1 MASSSGS
8 SEKWRG
14 WFSPALM
21 KKGFTRFWP
30 IWGVY
35 TAIWFFLLPMEIMV
49 NGGWTMSSFLMNTA
63 MVVAIPLGAFFG
75 LITAMALFSYL
86 MSARATQMFHALPV
100 RREGLFITNWV
111 TGLGFFLLPNLVIL
125 ALSLMACGVVGAKG
139 GADLLLWFAVATAA
153 PMFFFCFAMMCA
165 MFTGNILALPV
176 FYGILNV
183 LVIGVCALLDEAG
196 EVLLYNY
203 YGSTLASSDPARW
216 CTPVFQTIYLLV
228 EGRTLVNATAA
239 VCGYC
244 VVLGA
249 TATVI
254 ALLVYRER
262 ALERAGDLV
271 TVGWVRP
278 VFQWGFGACVG
289 LLLGLAIY
297 ANFFRDLGPWGYIGS
312 VTVWAVIGACAGRML
327 LKKTLR
333 VFADGWKSCLA
344 LGLCVCLLM
353 TGVMMDVFG
362 FQRWSPDPGKVDSV
376 YVNGLHSWPGDDA
389 RYRGMGTRDPDL
401 IAQVVDL
408 HKALNAKLP
417 LLQESKRTGVME
429 GYDDNGNVQTAGWV
443 NFIYTMTDN
452 DEVTRRYTSV
462 PMSGADLDDPD
473 SYTYKMNALIND
485 PRVEAES
492 YGVAWEEDP
501 GDLRATGGWITW
513 VAYEY
518 EWMEEPALLSPTE
531 APAATAVPTTE
542 WERMGIDT
550 PVVDDVKTTGWEE
563 YTLDTQDAA
572 ALWKAFREDLAA
584 GRVRRYLL
592 DTAEVR
598 DNCYDNQITLSLSWS
613 VVNQKGERYTT
624 GRDLTFTLQKSQ
636 TSVMAVLEKMGLADR
651 LSQGQPWR

>member
-1 MASSSGS
+1 M
-8 SEKWRG
+8 
-14 WFSPALM
+14 
-21 KKGFTRFWP
+21 
-30 IWGVY
+30 
-35 TAIWFFLLPMEIMV
+35 
-49 NGGWTMSSFLMNTA
+49 
-63 MVVAIPLGAFFG
+63 
-75 LITAMALFSYL
+75 
-86 MSARATQMFHALPV
+86 LPV
-100 RREGLFITNWV
+100 N
-111 TGLGFFLLPNLVIL
+111 
-125 ALSLMACGVVGAKG
+125 MAHIMAKQKKNMGA
-139 GADLLLWFAVATAA
+139 AVATAA

-216 CTPVFQTIYLLV
+216 CTPVYQTIYMLV

-249 TATVI
+249 TATLI

-278 VFQWGFGACVG
+278 VFQWGFGACIG

-297 ANFFRDLGPWGYIGS
+297 ANFFWGLGPKGYIAS
-312 VTVWAVIGACAGRML
+312 VTVWAVIGAFAGRML

-353 TGVMMDVFG
+353 TGVMVDLFG
-362 FQRWSPDPGKVDSV
+362 FQRWTPDPGKVDSV
-376 YVNGLHSWPGDDA
+376 YVNGLYTWPGDDA
-389 RYRGMGTRDPDL
+389 RYRGMGTKDPDL

-408 HKALNAKLP
+408 QKALNAKIV
-417 LLQESKRTGVME
+417 LLQESKRTGVTE
-429 GYDDNGNVQTAGWV
+429 EYDDGGNELLTEIWT
-443 NFIYTMTDN
+443 NFVYTMTN
-452 DEVTRRYTSV
+452 GDEGTRRYTSV
-462 PMSGADLDDPD
+462 PISAADLDDPD
-473 SYTYKMNALIND
+473 SYTYKMNALFND

-501 GDLRATGGWITW
+501 ADLRATGGWITW
-513 VAYEY
+513 VAYEEGMEPAGAELVAVPEGDAAISPPDA
-518 EWMEEPALLSPTE
+518 EWMELDKP
-531 APAATAVPTTE
+531 TAVGTTAWRDYNLE
-542 WERMGIDT
+542 ADQA
-550 PVVDDVKTTGWEE
+550 V
-563 YTLDTQDAA
+563 L
-572 ALWKAFREDLAA
+572 LWKAFREDLEG
-584 GRVRRYLL
+584 GRVKRYLL
-592 DTAEVR
+592 NTGSARE
-598 DNCYDNQITLSLSWS
+598 NCYDNRITLSLSWS

-636 TSVMAVLEKMGLADR
+636 TSVMAVLEEMGLIDR
-651 LSQGQPWR
+651 LSQGQLYR